1 MKAMVF
7 AAGLGTRLRPLTDSM
22 PKALVPVCGSPLLAH
37 ILRKLRAAGYTEAVV
52 NVHHFSEQIRDYL
65 ANHDFGLKVSI
76 SDESGSLLE
85 TGGGIRR
92 AKPLLEPLDE
102 PFLAH
107 NVDIIS
113 NADLEGLRKQTRS
126 NALAT
131 LLVSERESSRYLLLN
146 PDDLSLVGWMNIKTG
161 QLRSPY
167 PDLDPEKCLRRA
179 FSGIQLLSPSIFDA
193 FDALEMPERFSIMD
207 FYLQACDR
215 YPIYGISDPNLT
227 LVDVGKFDT
236 LAEAERICSALC
248 Q

>member
-7 AAGLGTRLRPLTDSM
+7 AAGLGTRLRPLTDTM

-37 ILRKLRAAGYTEAVV
+37 ILCKLHAAGYTEAVV
-52 NVHHFSEQIRDYL
+52 NVHHFSQQIRDYL
-65 ANHDFGLKVSI
+65 AANDFEMKVSI
-76 SDESGSLLE
+76 SDESDCLLE

-92 AKPLLEPLDE
+92 AKTLLEPLDE

-113 NADLEGLRKQTRS
+113 NADLTALAKQSRDC
-126 NALAT
+126 ALAT
-131 LLVSERESSRYLLLN
+131 LLVSKRESSRYLLLR
-146 PDDLSLVGWMNIKTG
+146 PDDLRLVGWMNVKTG

-167 PDLDPEKCLRRA
+167 PDLNPEKCLRRA
-179 FSGIQLLSPSIFDA
+179 FSGIQLLSRDIFSA
-193 FDALEMPERFSIMD
+193 FDEMNMPERFSIMD

-215 YPIYGISDPNLT
+215 YPIYGVDDANLT

-236 LAEAERICSALC
+236 LSEAERICSALC
-248 Q
+248 